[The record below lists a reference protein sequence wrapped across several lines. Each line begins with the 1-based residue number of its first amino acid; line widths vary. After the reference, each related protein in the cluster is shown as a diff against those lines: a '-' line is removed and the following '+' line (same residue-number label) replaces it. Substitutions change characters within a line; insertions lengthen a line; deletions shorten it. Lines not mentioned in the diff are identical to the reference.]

1 MLVNNPRNWVVL
13 NFGLNL
19 KQKKLELVNYL
30 DMDEALQLKFHLFSQ
45 YNIFNTTCHF
55 SMLLNTQFLCRGLFG
70 AIFNIV
76 TVDIFPE
83 SS

>member
-19 KQKKLELVNYL
+19 KQKKLELVKYL
-30 DMDEALQLKFHLFSQ
+30 DMDEALHLKFHLFSQ

-55 SMLLNTQFLCRGLFG
+55 SMLLNTQFLCGGLFG